1 MATKKLNTAT
11 LAGQEWLLE
20 LKGIQKRFGPVIA
33 NRNIDLKVKAGEV
46 HALVGENGAGKST
59 LMKIL
64 YGLYKPDA
72 GSLHY
77 NGQELHHHSP
87 QKAIELGIGM
97 IHQHFML
104 IPTLTVAENVVLGEE
119 PRKGFAVDRKLA
131 SAKVREI
138 SERFGLALDPD
149 RKVSD
154 LSVGEQ
160 QRVEIIKLL
169 YRGAELLILDE
180 PTADLTPGEVQ
191 AFFKVL
197 RSLVTE
203 GKKTVIIITH
213 KLDEVMAIS
222 NRITVI
228 RQGETINSLITAE
241 TQPSEIA
248 REMVGREVSLVA
260 TRPVVKRGDVV
271 LKVNDLSVKRPDG
284 VMALENC
291 SFEIHAGEVF
301 GIAGVEGSGQRELIE
316 ALMGLHRQNI
326 SGGSIS
332 LLNQPIDHLSPMQ
345 RLDGGISHVPEDRH
359 ARGLVLDFSISDNL
373 LLGQQHHFTQN
384 GLLETAKIQEHAK
397 TQIKKLDIR
406 PPLPQ
411 VAARGLSGGNQQKI
425 VIAREFFRNFHFLIS
440 AQPTRGVDI
449 GAIEQIHALLLQA
462 RSEGKAI
469 LLLSAE
475 LSEILSLSDRI
486 GVLYK
491 GKLVKILPS
500 EGTTAPELG
509 NLMTGASQM
518 TGAKS

>member
-1 MATKKLNTAT
+1 MATNPSSD
-11 LAGQEWLLE
+11 WLLE
-20 LKGIQKRFGPVIA
+20 LRGIKKRFGPVIA
-33 NRNIDLKVKAGEV
+33 NRNIDLAVKAGEV

-64 YGLYKPDA
+64 YGLYKPDE
-72 GSLHY
+72 GVLRY
-77 NGQELHHHSP
+77 KGQELHNHSP

-104 IPTLTVAENVVLGEE
+104 IPTLTVAENVVLGME
-119 PRKGFAVDRKLA
+119 PKKGLTVDRKRA
-131 SAKVREI
+131 SASVREI
-138 SERFGLALDPD
+138 SEKFGLALDPD
-149 RKVSD
+149 RLVSS

-169 YRGAELLILDE
+169 FRGAELLILDE
-180 PTADLTPGEVQ
+180 PTAVLTPGEVQ

-197 RSLVTE
+197 RNLVAE
-203 GKKTVIIITH
+203 GKTIIIITH

-222 NRITVI
+222 HRITVI
-228 RQGETINSLITAE
+228 RQGETIDSMLTAE
-241 TQPSEIA
+241 TQPIEIA
-248 REMVGREVSLVA
+248 RTMVGREVSLVA
-260 TRPVVKRGDVV
+260 TRPPVTRGDVV
-271 LKVNDLSVKRPDG
+271 LSVKDLSVKRPDG
-284 VMALENC
+284 VMALESC
-291 SFEIHAGEVF
+291 SFEVHAGEVF

-316 ALMGLHRQNI
+316 ALMGLNRSQITNGHIHLQ
-326 SGGSIS
+326 G
-332 LLNQPIDHLSPMQ
+332 QPIDALLPKE
-345 RLDGGISHVPEDRH
+345 RLDAGISHIPEDRH

-373 LLGQQHHFTQN
+373 ILGQQHHFSAR
-384 GLLETAKIQEHAK
+384 GLLETGKIDAHAR
-397 TQIKKLDIR
+397 TQIQALDIR
-406 PPLPQ
+406 PPLAQ

-425 VIAREFFRNFHFLIS
+425 VVAREFFRDFHFLIS

-449 GAIEQIHALLLQA
+449 GAIELIHGLLLKA

-491 GKLVKILPS
+491 GKLVKVLPS

-509 NLMTGASQM
+509 NLMTGA
-518 TGAKS
+518 AA

>member
-1 MATKKLNTAT
+1 MATKS
-11 LAGQEWLLE
+11 EWLLE
-20 LKGIQKRFGPVIA
+20 LKNIQKRFGPVIA
-33 NRNIDLKVKAGEV
+33 NRKIDLAVKAGEV

-72 GSLHY
+72 GEIY
-77 NGQELHHHSP
+77 YQGEVLHHHSP

-104 IPTLTVAENVVLGEE
+104 IPTLTVAENVVLGME
-119 PRKGFAVDRKLA
+119 PRKGMAVDRSAA
-131 SAKVREI
+131 SKSVREI
-138 SERFGLALDPD
+138 SERFGLTLDPD
-149 RKVSD
+149 RLVSA

-180 PTADLTPGEVQ
+180 PTAVLTPGEVQ

-197 RSLVTE
+197 KNLVAD
-203 GKKTVIIITH
+203 GKTIIMITH

-222 NRITVI
+222 DRITVI
-228 RQGETINSLITAE
+228 RQGETIHSLETKD
-241 TQPSEIA
+241 TQPIEIA
-248 REMVGREVSLVA
+248 KLMVGREVSLQA
-260 TRPVVKRGDVV
+260 TRLDVKKGDVI
-271 LKVNDLSVKRPDG
+271 LKVENLSVKRPDG
-284 VMALENC
+284 VIALEQC
-291 SFEIHAGEVF
+291 SFEIRAGEIF

-316 ALMGLHRQNI
+316 ALMGLHRHQI
-326 SGGSIS
+326 TGGHIHLMGTSIDQ
-332 LLNQPIDHLSPMQ
+332 LLPKE
-345 RLDGGISHVPEDRH
+345 RLDAGISHIPEDRH

-373 LLGQQHHFTQN
+373 ILGQQHHFTSN
-384 GLLETAKIQEHAK
+384 GLLQGAKIAEHAR
-397 TQIKKLDIR
+397 TQIKQLDIR
-406 PPLPQ
+406 PPLSH
-411 VAARGLSGGNQQKI
+411 VAAKGLSGGNQQKI
-425 VIAREFFRNFHFLIS
+425 VVAREFYRNFHFLIS

-449 GAIEQIHALLLQA
+449 GAIELIHALLLKA

-491 GKLVKILPS
+491 GRMVKVLPA

-509 NLMTGASQM
+509 NLMTGA
-518 TGAKS
+518 AA

>member
-1 MATKKLNTAT
+1 MATE
-11 LAGQEWLLE
+11 QWLLE
-20 LKGIQKRFGPVIA
+20 LRGIKKRFGPVIA
-33 NRNIDLKVKAGEV
+33 NRNIDLAVKAGEV

-64 YGLYKPDA
+64 YGLYKPDE
-72 GSLHY
+72 GEIRY
-77 NGQELHHHSP
+77 RGQTLQHHSP

-104 IPTLTVAENVVLGEE
+104 IPTLTVAENVVLGME
-119 PRKGFAVDRKLA
+119 PRKGLAVDRTSA
-131 SAKVREI
+131 SKSVREI
-138 SERFGLALDPD
+138 SEKFGLALDPD
-149 RKVSD
+149 RRVSD

-180 PTADLTPGEVQ
+180 PTAVLTPGEVQ

-197 RSLVTE
+197 KNLVAE
-203 GKKTVIIITH
+203 GKTVIIITH

-228 RQGETINSLITAE
+228 RQGETIHSLL
-241 TQPSEIA
+241 TQDTKPIEIA
-248 REMVGREVSLVA
+248 RLMVGREVSLQA
-260 TRPVVKRGDVV
+260 TRPEVKRGDVV
-271 LKVNDLSVKRPDG
+271 LKVENLSVKRPDG
-284 VMALENC
+284 VVALDNC
-291 SFEIHAGEVF
+291 SFEIHAGEIF

-316 ALMGLHRQNI
+316 ALMGLQRQQI
-326 SGGSIS
+326 TAGHIS
-332 LLNQPIDHLSPMQ
+332 LQGRSVDQLLPKE
-345 RLDGGISHVPEDRH
+345 RLDAGFSHIPEDRH
-359 ARGLVLDFSISDNL
+359 ARGLVLDFSISNNL
-373 LLGQQHHFTQN
+373 ILGQQHHFTSR
-384 GLLETAKIQEHAK
+384 GLLEGAKIAEHAK
-397 TQIKKLDIR
+397 TQIRELDIR

-425 VIAREFFRNFHFLIS
+425 VVAREFYRNFHFLIS

-449 GAIEQIHALLLQA
+449 GAIELIHALILKA

-491 GKLVKILPS
+491 GRLVKVLPA

-509 NLMTGASQM
+509 NLMTGA
-518 TGAKS
+518 AA